1 MFIPSQLSQQPFTN
15 NPEGILWKLY
25 VARNNKTNL
34 DLHVKCLGIFI
45 SDFNQI
51 WNLTGF
57 NKVSNIKFHK
67 NLSSA
72 SPADTSQ
79 QA

>member
-1 MFIPSQLSQQPFTN
+1 MKQTQTFMLS
-15 NPEGILWKLY
+15 WY
-25 VARNNKTNL
+25 
-34 DLHVKCLGIFI
+34 FI

-51 WNLTGF
+51 WILTDF

-72 SPADTSQ
+72 SPADTSK